1 MATENYY
8 YVNKTRF
15 IPLIEQVASF
25 IFFIRPRR
33 FGKSLLLSVLHS
45 YYDINNADRF
55 EELFG
60 GQWIYE
66 HPTQWRARFLIL
78 RFNFSAVS
86 ADPDKMENSFEKHCG
101 DRFMDFAGRYE
112 RFFHPDFRQEL
123 MECQTATDRLSYI
136 NTKASI
142 LGLSLYLII
151 DEYDNFTNT
160 ILATYGTKAYEKATH
175 GEGFFHFFFNII
187 KGATTGSE
195 QALKRMFDTGVS
207 PITLDD
213 VTSGFNICSRADV
226 DTLFANSMMLL
237 II

>member
-1 MATENYY
+1 MATKGIPYGLSDYVRLATENYY

-78 RFNFSAVS
+78 RFRRTCRNLV
-86 ADPDKMENSFEKHCG
+86 
-101 DRFMDFAGRYE
+101 
-112 RFFHPDFRQEL
+112 
-123 MECQTATDRLSYI
+123 
-136 NTKASI
+136 
-142 LGLSLYLII
+142 
-151 DEYDNFTNT
+151 
-160 ILATYGTKAYEKATH
+160 
-175 GEGFFHFFFNII
+175 
-187 KGATTGSE
+187 
-195 QALKRMFDTGVS
+195 
-207 PITLDD
+207 
-213 VTSGFNICSRADV
+213 
-226 DTLFANSMMLL
+226 
-237 II
+237 